1 MQGHSAQQ
9 WVASNQTPP
18 SPPSQG
24 ILNGLHLWNLPSHPV
39 GGMEGPGE
47 GGLGEKHMLWQI
59 FQGEYQVNSC
69 CVQMIA

>member
-9 WVASNQTPP
+9 WVASNQTPTEWP
-18 SPPSQG
+18 ASVKSAFAPR
-24 ILNGLHLWNLPSHPV
+24 
-39 GGMEGPGE
+39 GGDGRGPGE

-69 CVQMIA
+69 CFQMIA